1 MPHYLIQA
9 SYTSEALAALTKNPT
24 NRLEMLEGLMRS
36 AGGRVESAYFSFG
49 DYDVAMIVELPD
61 NTTAAG
67 LAIGTGSKG
76 AIKNFKTT
84 PLLTGEEAVAAMQ
97 KAGQI
102 DYQPP
107 G

>member
-24 NRLEMLEGLMRS
+24 NRLEMVDRLLKS
-36 AGGRVESAYFSFG
+36 VGGRTEAAYFAFG
-49 DYDVAMIVELPD
+49 DYDIAVIAEMPD
-61 NTTAAG
+61 NSSAAA
-67 LAIGTGSKG
+67 LAIKVGSSG
-76 AIKNFKTT
+76 AIQNFKTT
-84 PLLTGEEAVAAMQ
+84 PLLTGDEAVAAMQ
-97 KAGQI
+97 AAGSV

>member
-9 SYTSEALAALTKNPT
+9 AYSTEALAALTKNPQ
-24 NRLEMLEGLMRS
+24 NRFEMIERLLKGVGGRLESG
-36 AGGRVESAYFSFG
+36 YYSFG

-67 LAIGTGSKG
+67 IAIGAGGTG
-76 AIKNFKTT
+76 AIRSFKTT
-84 PLLTGEEAVAAMQ
+84 PLLTADEAMSAMQ
-97 KAGQI
+97 SAGRL

>member
-9 SYTSEALAALTKNPT
+9 SYSTEALAALTKNPS
-24 NRLEMLEGLMRS
+24 NRLDMLEGLMKS
-36 AGGRVESAYFSFG
+36 IGGRVEAAYFSFG
-49 DYDVAMIVELPD
+49 EYDIAMIVELPD

-67 LAIGTGSKG
+67 LAIGTASKG
-76 AIKNFKTT
+76 AIKNFRTT